1 MRSIAAILFLI
12 ILTAFKIY
20 PQYDERSFSISLNAV
35 FTTNAKI
42 YLTPFSSDPILRN
55 NSFPLSDILNPS
67 FEFRYRL
74 SEPLVLGLNV
84 EYMKAVESGPG
95 LTVFEGSG
103 TRTIIVEDGFTFV
116 PLELSV
122 FYIMP
127 FSSESFKF
135 TMGGGIGYYIG
146 EHIRTVGDVT
156 VSNEERKTA
165 YGIHVSAGLGYQLI
179 KDGFIN
185 FQMKFRDPQFT
196 VKSRYSSRTINY
208 EGRTLRLAQDTFD
221 SKVNING
228 ITFMLGISYQF

>member
-1 MRSIAAILFLI
+1 MNSKASILFLI
-12 ILTAFKIY
+12 IICAFKTY
-20 PQYDERSFSISLNAV
+20 SQYDDRNFSISLNAV

-55 NSFPLSDILNPS
+55 NAFPLSDILNPS
-67 FEFRYRL
+67 LELRYRL
-74 SEPLVLGLNV
+74 SEPLIIGLNV
-84 EYMKAVESGPG
+84 EYMRTVESGPG
-95 LTVFEGSG
+95 LTVFEGSS
-103 TRTIIVEDGFTFV
+103 TRTIIVEDGFLFI
-116 PLELSV
+116 PLELSLL
-122 FYIMP
+122 YILP

-135 TMGGGIGYYIG
+135 IMGGGAGYYIG
-146 EHIRTVGDVT
+146 DHIRKVGDVT
-156 VSNEERKTA
+156 VSNEERRTA
-165 YGIHVSAGLGYQLI
+165 YGIHVSAGLGYQII

-208 EGRTLRLAQDTFD
+208 QGRTVRLAQDTFD